1 MEALLTLAFAGWLGK
16 KTVEAVVGGGNK
28 RKEDALRPTG
38 ID

>member
-16 KTVEAVVGGGNK
+16 KTVEAEIK